1 MGFFSGVKDFLSNNK
16 SAISSG
22 LALGSF
28 GLGLYQTLQ
37 GNNQLKK
44 QNKQVDEQNALARES
59 YEYQKYLNE
68 NRYQISALDAQK
80 AGISPLA
87 MSGVNLG
94 SSSVSPAISPSAPV
108 ADLSTGLNLLSQTL
122 SQDKALNA
130 QKEMN
135 AENNETSKEVALI
148 NAGQSAENS
157 QRSYEAS
164 LKKIEADS
172 ENLIKQQEHLLLMD
186 KLNKQYSSWQSEN
199 AYYQA
204 KAEFEAQQDKF
215 ENDYNVTRSQLIME
229 LENFWREA
237 NQSGKY
243 DRHYDSRLG
252 QILGDVFKLSKDTTA
267 TIGETVDAFKR
278 LSGKPTAL
286 SEYIKNMV
294 PEFKRSKFYDYV
306 EWSDRK

>member
-1 MGFFSGVKDFLSNNK
+1 MGFFSGVKDFLDNNK

-22 LALGSF
+22 LSLGSF

-44 QNKQVDEQNALARES
+44 QNEQVERNF
-59 YEYQKYLNE
+59 EYQKYLNE
-68 NRYQISALDAQK
+68 NRYQISSLDAQK
-80 AGISPLA
+80 AGISPLS
-87 MSGVNLG
+87 MSGANLA
-94 SSSVSPAISPSAPV
+94 SSSAVSPSAPV
-108 ADLSTGLNLLSQTL
+108 ADLSTGLNLLGQTL

-148 NAGQSAENS
+148 NAGQSDKNS

-164 LKKIEADS
+164 IKKIEADS
-172 ENLIKQQEHLLLMD
+172 ENLLKQQEHLLLLD
-186 KLNKQYSSWQSEN
+186 KMNKEYSSWQSEN

-243 DRHYDSRLG
+243 DRHYDSLLG

-267 TIGETVDAFKR
+267 TIGETVDAFKK

-306 EWSDRK
+306 KWSDRK